1 MSLFRFKI
9 LLPVALAILFTPI
22 PTRFGF
28 WKFVFNLHPSLVG
41 LLPCT
46 FTSRDEWGFTPE
58 DLYGGGNGNGYD
70 DGFPSN
76 QEQRTHRNRLW
87 GQTALVTGANAGVGY
102 EVALALARLGV
113 QVTLAC
119 RTPAKCQAAAEKIRH
134 DAVFVSRSKQDRGLH
149 DGAKDST
156 VTTMTIDT
164 SSLKSVQTFCEQ
176 FLGRSPGVPLDMLF
190 LNAGIG
196 AIAVLPDG
204 TNELS
209 VDGIEMTFAT
219 NVVGHHLLYKL
230 LAPSILIPR
239 DSEEYTP
246 RKTPARIVLT
256 SSSASYDTHYDYK
269 IPPSLETLN
278 GDPIVGMSH
287 YSMSKLAQ
295 ILWSRELTAQLDAQ
309 GTTASAAEDPN
320 SIVYVNAAHPGAVA
334 TNIWDA
340 ISRNREV
347 AAQTGTTHYKI
358 VDKVVD
364 ALMSYLKSLMW
375 TPEEGALTLLYLGT
389 AVEDLQEKNIR
400 GKYFHPQSILVT
412 EHKNVYENEDETN
425 VRQRNMWKFLDEL
438 VADYV

>member
-1 MSLFRFKI
+1 
-9 LLPVALAILFTPI
+9 
-22 PTRFGF
+22 
-28 WKFVFNLHPSLVG
+28 
-41 LLPCT
+41 
-46 FTSRDEWGFTPE
+46 
-58 DLYGGGNGNGYD
+58 
-70 DGFPSN
+70 
-76 QEQRTHRNRLW
+76 
-87 GQTALVTGANAGVGY
+87 
-102 EVALALARLGV
+102 LALARLGV
-113 QVTLAC
+113 QVTMAC

-149 DGAKDST
+149 DGAKDSN
-156 VTTMTIDT
+156 VTTMTVDT
-164 SSLKSVQTFCEQ
+164 SSLKSVKTFCEK

-230 LAPSILIPR
+230 LAPSMLIPR

-256 SSSASYDTHYDYK
+256 SSSASYDTHYYDYK

-278 GDPIVGMSH
+278 GDPIVKMSH

-295 ILWSRELTAQLDAQ
+295 ILWSRELTAQLDAK
-309 GTTASAAEDPN
+309 GTASAAEDPN

-334 TNIWDA
+334 TNIWDV
-340 ISRNREV
+340 ITRNREV
-347 AAQTGTTHYKI
+347 TEQTGTTQYKI
-358 VDKVVD
+358 VDKFVD
-364 ALMSYLKSLMW
+364 VLMSYMKSIMW

-389 AVEDLQEKNIR
+389 AVGDLQEKNIR
-400 GKYFHPQSILVT
+400 GKYFHPQSTLVT
-412 EHKNVYENEDETN
+412 DHKNVYENEDETN